1 MKILDPVW
9 EGSLKVA
16 VHFAKPL
23 GPLVLV
29 KLSELVLVETLLQ
42 VIAV

>member
-16 VHFAKPL
+16 VRFAKPP
-23 GPLVLV
+23 GVWM